1 MDDTVSPPPPSTPSG
16 DTSSIFGVRCK
27 NGHVSYFDKHV
38 VCKASIQIPRIV
50 DKQTGKEL
58 DELLLPCSTCGEEMV
73 AHVDCGGYR

>member
-1 MDDTVSPPPPSTPSG
+1 MDDTSSPPSTHSNG
-16 DTSSIFGVRCK
+16 AGSIFGVRCK

-38 VCKASIQIPRIV
+38 VCKVSIQMPRIV

-58 DELLLPCSTCGEEMV
+58 DELLLTCSTCGVEMV